1 MNSLKAARAVPC
13 APILLVFCVLTV
25 GCGSDTQPTLAPTGP
40 QVVLASAIQID
51 PLDAIYV
58 DRAPLFI
65 HLVLPEYPRLAQQ
78 AGIEGTVWVSVY
90 IDETG
95 LPHDAQVS
103 QSSTIP
109 SLDEAVVRSA
119 EQCRYIPAQYLGADV
134 AVRVTYAVAFRAL

>member
-1 MNSLKAARAVPC
+1 MNSLRAVRVVPC
-13 APILLVFCVLTV
+13 VPILLVFCVLTV

-65 HLVLPEYPRLAQQ
+65 HLVLPEYPRMAQN
-78 AGIEGTVWVSVY
+78 AGLEGTVWVSVY
-90 IDETG
+90 VDESG
-95 LPHDAQVS
+95 LPHDAQVY

-109 SLDEAVVRSA
+109 SFDDAVARSA
-119 EQCRYIPAQYLGADV
+119 EQCRYLPAQYRGADV
-134 AVRVTYAVAFRAL
+134 AVRVMYAVDFKLP